1 MSYTSQL
8 QNNWNPKDLSSN
20 SEAPRTRA
28 VIKQTDGA
36 EIEDPE
42 GHPMTIGTQTSGPI
56 ERDADFF
63 IAVLKFYAWAD
74 KNHMPIREVV
84 VDWGDGGDYPSPTG
98 LNSEMMGKN
107 RREMCD
113 PNPNAQ
119 GWGGDLNAC
128 TNGYFQF
135 IHTYICQQG
144 GPGYDR
150 DTNKC
155 YFKPKVYIK
164 DNWGWCNDGTYAEQ
178 AGEASC
184 WPNKG
189 QAYLNEIILT
199 PAEE

>member
-1 MSYTSQL
+1 
-8 QNNWNPKDLSSN
+8 
-20 SEAPRTRA
+20 
-28 VIKQTDGA
+28 
-36 EIEDPE
+36 
-42 GHPMTIGTQTSGPI
+42 
-56 ERDADFF
+56 
-63 IAVLKFYAWAD
+63 
-74 KNHMPIREVV
+74 MPIREVV

-128 TNGYFQF
+128 TNGFFQF

-164 DNWGWCNDGTYAEQ
+164 DNWGWCNGGSYAGDNTCYPDRGKEYDGQ
-178 AGEASC
+178 
-184 WPNKG
+184 
-189 QAYLNEIILT
+189 IILI